1 MKKPIL
7 ILAAV
12 LLLLAGLGGAWFATS
27 RQASAPTYQTA
38 TVDRG
43 PLAAKVTATGKLSPL
58 VTVQVG
64 SQVSGRIQDL
74 LVDYNST
81 VKKGQ
86 VLVRLDPQLFMAA
99 LERER
104 ANHVAA
110 QSNVRKA
117 EVEALNA
124 KQQLARTRYLAER
137 QLIAQAELDT
147 AQARHDTAQA
157 QVILS
162 RASLKQAQASLHQAE
177 VNLSYTTISSP
188 VDGVV
193 ISRSVDVG
201 QTVAAS
207 LQAPTLFLIAQDL
220 RKVQVNTS
228 VSEADIGKLRP
239 GIPAEFTVDAY
250 PGETFV
256 GQVRQ
261 IRNDPKTEQNVVTY
275 DAVLDVA
282 NPDQKLKPGMTANV
296 SFLYDQRANA
306 LRVPNA
312 TLRFRMPE
320 KRAEGTSG
328 PGRERMARGERSE
341 GTGEADR
348 MAGSDRRE
356 GRRDASMRRIWV
368 LRDGQPAPVSVKLG
382 LNDGAMTEVV
392 SGELQEGDRV
402 LTGIVGATGP
412 SQNRPRGQGQGN
424 RQRSGGLF

>member
-1 MKKPIL
+1 MKKPLPIL
-7 ILAAV
+7 VAV
-12 LLLLAGLGGAWFATS
+12 LLLLAGAGGAWFAS
-27 RQASAPTYQTA
+27 NRQASAPTYQTA
-38 TVDRG
+38 AIDRG
-43 PLAAKVTATGKLSPL
+43 PLVAKVTATGKLSPL

-74 LVDYNST
+74 RVDYNST

-86 VLVRLDPQLFMAA
+86 VLARLDPQLFMAA

-124 KQQLARTRYLAER
+124 KQQLDRTRYLAER

-157 QVILS
+157 QVVMA
-162 RASLKQAQASLHQAE
+162 RASLRQAQASLHQAE
-177 VNLSYTTISSP
+177 VNLSYTTIASP

-256 GQVRQ
+256 GKVRQ

-296 SFLYDQRANA
+296 SFLYDQRQDA

-320 KRAEGTSG
+320 KRGESDSSG
-328 PGRERMARGERSE
+328 ARRERMGRPDRVG
-341 GTGEADR
+341 GPDR
-348 MAGSDRRE
+348 MAGSAGRE
-356 GRRDASMRRIWV
+356 GRRDASSRRIWV
-368 LRDGQPAPVSVKLG
+368 LRDGKPAPVSVKLG
-382 LNDGAMTEVV
+382 LNDGAMTEVL
-392 SGELQEGDRV
+392 SGELEEGDRV
-402 LTGIVGATGP
+402 LTGIVGTTGP
-412 SQNRPRGQGQGN
+412 TQNRARGQGN
-424 RQRSGGLF
+424 RQRPGGLF